1 MTGDGTVT
9 AASGP
14 SLWRRRGYG
23 TYLGSQ
29 VVAQTGFQIS
39 MVAIP
44 LTAVLVLDA
53 SPVQLGLL
61 VAAERLPFLLF
72 ALMAGVLVD
81 RYSRRQLLIVA
92 SVLRAPLVL
101 TIPIAAAMDWMT
113 VTQLYVVAFLLGT
126 LTVLSDVAALS
137 IMPSLVPQNLL
148 TQANARLE
156 AARAGSEVVGPGLG
170 GALVQLITAPY
181 ALVVDAVS
189 FLVSGAMLSA
199 LPRDEGRQENTEGGT
214 RSAWQEIK
222 EGVVFVWRSAVLRWN
237 AAVAGLTNLIVYA
250 FLAIQYL
257 FIIDDLQ
264 LGAVFVG
271 VFLSLGGVG
280 GVLGSL
286 AAGWISN
293 RIGIGGGFLV
303 GSATMAAGVV
313 LVGVA
318 PAGMG
323 LGLVLA
329 GGGYLLFV
337 CGIPIFNVAAVTI
350 RQAVTPAPL
359 LGRTNATMRFLIWG
373 TIPLGSVLGG
383 VAAEA
388 TSSRAVV
395 LLSGVAL
402 LVPTVLLAL
411 SPIRGLRITENQDQ
425 SAAEPALQ
433 TER

>member
-1 MTGDGTVT
+1 MTEEDTAT
-9 AASGP
+9 AASRP
-14 SLWRRRGYG
+14 SLWRRRGYL
-23 TYLGSQ
+23 TYLTSQ
-29 VVAQTGFQIS
+29 AVAQTGLQVS
-39 MVAIP
+39 VVAIP

-61 VAAERLPFLLF
+61 IAAERLPFLVF

-81 RYSRRQLLIVA
+81 RCSRRQLLIVA

-101 TIPIAAAMDWMT
+101 TIPIAAVMGWMT

-137 IMPSLVPQNLL
+137 IMPSLVPRDLL
-148 TQANARLE
+148 TEANAKLE
-156 AARAGSEVVGPGLG
+156 AARSGSEVVGPGLG

-199 LPRDEGRQENTEGGT
+199 LPKDEGRPENTEGST

-222 EGVVFVWRSAVLRWN
+222 EGIAFVWRSDVLRWN
-237 AAVAGLTNLIVYA
+237 AAVAGLTNLFVYA
-250 FLAIQYL
+250 FMAIQYL
-257 FIIDDLQ
+257 FIVDDLQ

-271 VFLSLGGVG
+271 VLLSLGGAG

-286 AAGWISN
+286 AAGWISS
-293 RIGIGGGFLV
+293 RIGIGAGFLI
-303 GSATMAAGVV
+303 GSATMAAGVL

-329 GGGYLLFV
+329 GSGYLLFV

-350 RQAVTPAPL
+350 RQAVTPAAL

-373 TIPLGSVLGG
+373 TIPLGSLIGG

-395 LLSGVAL
+395 LLSGAAL
-402 LVPTVLLAL
+402 LIPTVLLAL

-425 SAAEPALQ
+425 SGAKPALQ
-433 TER
+433 IEH

>member
-1 MTGDGTVT
+1 MTEEDTIT
-9 AASGP
+9 AEPGP
-14 SLWRRRGYG
+14 SLWRRRGYV

-29 VVAQTGFQIS
+29 AVAQIGFQVS
-39 MVAIP
+39 VVAIP

-61 VAAERLPFLLF
+61 VAAERVPFLVF
-72 ALMAGVLVD
+72 ALLAGVLVD
-81 RYSRRQLLIVA
+81 RFSRRQLLIIA
-92 SVLRAPLVL
+92 AFLRAPLVL
-101 TIPIAAAMDWMT
+101 TISIAAAMDWMT
-113 VTQLYVVAFLLGT
+113 MTQLYVVAFLLGT

-137 IMPSLVPQNLL
+137 IMPSLVPRNILNK
-148 TQANARLE
+148 ANANLE
-156 AARAGSEVVGPGLG
+156 VARSASEVAGPGLG

-181 ALVVDAVS
+181 ALIVDAVA
-189 FLVSGAMLSA
+189 FLLSGALLSA
-199 LPRDEGRQENTEGGT
+199 LPRDEVRRESSEGAA

-222 EGVVFVWRSAVLRWN
+222 EGVAFVWRSDVLRWN

-257 FIIDDLQ
+257 FIVDDLQ

-286 AAGWISN
+286 AAGWISS
-293 RIGIGGGFLV
+293 RIGIGGGFII
-303 GSATMAAGVV
+303 GSVTMAAGVL

-350 RQAVTPAPL
+350 RQAVTPAAL

-373 TIPLGSVLGG
+373 TIPLGSLIGG
-383 VAAEA
+383 VVAEA

-395 LLSGVAL
+395 VLSGAAL
-402 LVPTVLLAL
+402 LIPTVLLAM
-411 SPIRGLRITENQDQ
+411 SPIRGLRISDDQD
-425 SAAEPALQ
+425 PA
-433 TER
+433 

>member
-1 MTGDGTVT
+1 MTGSGTAT
-9 AASGP
+9 PSRP
-14 SLWRRRGYG
+14 SLWRRRGYA
-23 TYLGSQ
+23 TYVGSQ
-29 VVAQTGFQIS
+29 AVAQTGFQVS

-61 VAAERLPFLLF
+61 VAAERVPFLLF

-81 RYSRRQLLIVA
+81 RWSRRRLLIVA

-101 TIPIAAAMDWMT
+101 TIPIAAALDWMT

-137 IMPSLVPQNLL
+137 IMPALVPREQL
-148 TQANARLE
+148 TEANAKLE
-156 AARAGSEVVGPGLG
+156 ATRAGSEVVGPSLG

-181 ALVVDAVS
+181 ALVVDALS
-189 FLVSGAMLSA
+189 FLVSGAMLSG
-199 LPRDEGRQENTEGGT
+199 LPKDGSGQETTEGGT

-222 EGVVFVWRSAVLRWN
+222 EGVAFVWRSDVLRWN
-237 AAVAGLTNLIVYA
+237 AGVAALTNLCVYA

-257 FIIDDLQ
+257 YIVDDLR

-271 VFLSLGGVG
+271 VLLSLGGVG

-286 AAGWISN
+286 AADWISN
-293 RIGIGGGFLV
+293 RTGIGGGFLA
-303 GSATMAAGVV
+303 GSVTMAAGVL

-337 CGIPIFNVAAVTI
+337 SGIPIFNVAAVTI

-373 TIPLGSVLGG
+373 AIPLGSLIGG

-395 LLSGVAL
+395 LLSGAAL
-402 LVPTVLLAL
+402 LVPTILLAL
-411 SPIRGLRITENQDQ
+411 SPIRGLRITEDQDQ
-425 SAAEPALQ
+425 PDDDHALH

>member
-1 MTGDGTVT
+1 MTEDTT
-9 AASGP
+9 AKAASKP
-14 SLWRRRGYG
+14 SLWKRRGYV

-29 VVAQTGFQIS
+29 TVAQLGFQVS
-39 MVAIP
+39 VVAIP
-44 LTAVLVLDA
+44 LIAVLELDA
-53 SPVQLGLL
+53 SPVELGLL
-61 VAAERLPFLLF
+61 VAAERVPFLIF

-81 RYSRRQLLIVA
+81 RFSRRRLLIYA
-92 SVLRAPLVL
+92 SILRAPLVL
-101 TIPIAAAMDWMT
+101 TIPVAAAMGWMT

-137 IMPSLVPQNLL
+137 IMPSLVPKDFLAG
-148 TQANARLE
+148 ANAKLE
-156 AARAGSEVVGPGLG
+156 AARSASEVVGPGLG
-170 GALVQLITAPY
+170 GALVQFITAPF

-199 LPRDEGRQENTEGGT
+199 LPKDEDPKEKAESGKQ
-214 RSAWQEIK
+214 SAWQDIK
-222 EGVVFVWRSAVLRWN
+222 EGIAFVWRTDVLRWN
-237 AAVAGLTNLIVYA
+237 AVVAGLTNLFAYA
-250 FLAIQYL
+250 FLAIQFL

-271 VFLSLGGVG
+271 VLLSLGGVG
-280 GVLGSL
+280 GVLGAL

-293 RIGIGGGFLV
+293 RLGIGTGFLS
-303 GSATMAAGVV
+303 GSVTMAAGVL
-313 LVGVA
+313 LVGLA

-323 LGLVLA
+323 FGLVLA
-329 GGGYLLFV
+329 GSGYFLFV

-373 TIPLGSVLGG
+373 SIPLGSLIGG
-383 VAAEA
+383 VVAEA

-395 LLSGVAL
+395 LLTGAAL
-402 LVPTVLLAL
+402 LIPTVLLVL

-425 SAAEPALQ
+425 P
-433 TER
+433 